1 MEGPLNITGG
11 GLTVNGVISAT
22 SFNGSMSAR
31 NISSGIFGAEK
42 GEGNFSFPDY
52 LGVGNTNPNYDLDVS
67 GNINFTG
74 TLYQNGDIFTSSKW
88 SNNGLNIYFNTGNV
102 GIGLTN
108 PDTKLDV
115 GGIIKGLNATFTGL
129 AGSGNAFVM
138 ADDTG
143 NLYSTSTDAILPEG
157 TVSLPS
163 GSSGSTLRHDGDAWI
178 SNTFLYNNGTAIGIG
193 TTEPGSLLTVANNS
207 WLSARNSADTGII
220 NMFNQIEVGAPL
232 LIGPL
237 EFAQDSG
244 MVSFLDMPV
253 SSAAPIGTP
262 EGYSMKIDDPL
273 FRIRWFWRHT
283 EFRSWHWH

>member
-1 MEGPLNITGG
+1 MAPKKRKNIIRFISVLFLAGSFLFIFSFPAQALYNSYDKAYNGTLTAEEWNYLDDDFLNKIGSANMEGPLNITGG

-22 SFNGSMSAR
+22 SFTGSMSAR
-31 NISSGIFGAEK
+31 NISSGIFGAEQ
-42 GEGNFSFPDY
+42 GEGNFSFPGY

-129 AGSGNAFVM
+129 AGSGM

-207 WLSARNSADTGII
+207 WLSARNSADKTVVWSV
-220 NMFNQIEVGAPL
+220 F
-232 LIGPL
+232 
-237 EFAQDSG
+237 
-244 MVSFLDMPV
+244 
-253 SSAAPIGTP
+253 
-262 EGYSMKIDDPL
+262 
-273 FRIRWFWRHT
+273 
-283 EFRSWHWH
+283 